1 MTHWTEHIKD
11 FASKKGLSYKD
22 AMKHP
27 DCSASYKKGG
37 AIGAYL
43 GKDGD
48 VKVVAKQGKGRGRPK
63 KQTAKDREDEKLAM
77 EIHNLKDGEGLRG
90 TTPQV
95 LLENATPPV
104 AKMSIRRGR
113 GRRPVAEAVQDIA
126 GNWVIPPIE
135 TFNEMLSM
143 KPNHPTL
150 QSAKRIAQKHSEIA
164 TNINNIEK
172 DLFHTPATPAP
183 KKKGRGRPKG
193 SKNQIIQLADAPFI
207 SAETDNLGLGAN
219 AGKHYISL

>member
-1 MTHWTEHIKD
+1 
-11 FASKKGLSYKD
+11 
-22 AMKHP
+22 MKHP
-27 DCSASYKKGG
+27 ECSASYKKGG
-37 AIGAYL
+37 AVGAYL
-43 GKDGD
+43 GKDGE

-63 KQTAKDREDEKLAM
+63 KQTSKDREDEKLAM
-77 EIHNLKDGEGLRG
+77 EIHNLKGEGLRG

-95 LLENATPPV
+95 LLENSTPPV
-104 AKMSIRRGR
+104 ANMMVRRGR

-126 GNWVIPPIE
+126 GNWIIPPIE

-143 KPNHPTL
+143 KENHPSH
-150 QSAKRIAQKHSEIA
+150 QSAPRIAKKHRELA
-164 TNINNIEK
+164 TNISNIEK

-183 KKKGRGRPKG
+183 TKKGRGRPKG